1 MDHFKGDTWRRHVRL
16 ESGQLSARPVAAI
29 DSSGAAVR
37 LSVPA
42 HGLPPAWRAA
52 VTGVALP
59 GLTARNRPPVVDDF
73 HQVMAIDAN
82 TLEVINVSGAGW
94 PHYTGGAVLQFG
106 APLDLAG
113 VSARATF
120 RPPGGPPLLV
130 LSQAPALVVDP
141 GGVWITAPPEETVRW
156 PSGPI
161 VCALALTWPDG
172 AVQTIIAGRFTVK
185 EPGDG

>member
-16 ESGQLSARPVAAI
+16 ESGQLSARPVVAI

-59 GLTARNRPPVVDDF
+59 GLTARNRPPAVDDF
-73 HQVMAIDAN
+73 HQVVAIDAN

-94 PHYTGGAVLQFG
+94 PRYTGGAVLQFG

-113 VSARATF
+113 VSARAMF
-120 RPPGGPPLLV
+120 RQPGGQRLLV
-130 LSQAPALVVDP
+130 LSQAPALVVET
-141 GGVWITAPPEETVRW
+141 GGVWITAPPADTARW
-156 PSGPI
+156 PSGPM
-161 VCALALTWPDG
+161 VCALELTWPDG
-172 AVQTIIAGRFTVK
+172 AVRTVIAGRFTVK